1 MKYVEKEKIKSIK
14 FNKNNMYVAI
24 DFDRTITDTK
34 SDDSWGTTGKLL
46 GKEFNNKLEK
56 LYREYRPIELN
67 YQIPFDE
74 KKLAME
80 RWYKECMDLYYE
92 YHLTESKLKESIKKS
107 NLIFRKG
114 AKEFLKEMYENNVP
128 VIILSAGIGN
138 TIELFLKENDSYYK
152 NIFIISNFIK
162 FDKNGKMKK
171 FEGKLIHSLNKSMKE
186 NLPRE
191 IEEELESKIYRLLIG
206 DAIEDKKML
215 PKEQWEKTI
224 SVGFCNENIN
234 NNLEE
239 YRKNFDITLTN
250 DDANFQNIKGLVFII

>member
-34 SDDSWGTTGKLL
+34 SDDSWGKTGKLL

-80 RWYKECMDLYYE
+80 RWYQECMDLYYE

-107 NLIFRKG
+107 NFIFRKG
-114 AKEFLKEMYENNVP
+114 AKELLKEMYENNVP

-138 TIELFLKENDSYYK
+138 TIELFLKESDSYYK

-162 FDKNGKMKK
+162 FDKNGKMEK
-171 FEGKLIHSLNKSMKE
+171 FGGKLIHSLNKSMKE

-191 IEEELESKIYRLLIG
+191 IEEELESKIYSLLIG
-206 DAIEDKKML
+206 DAIEDKKMV

-239 YRKNFDITLTN
+239 YRRNFDITLTN
-250 DDANFQNIKGLVFII
+250 DDANFENIKGLVRY

>member
-1 MKYVEKEKIKSIK
+1 MKYVKQEKLKGIK
-14 FNKNNMYVAI
+14 FNKNNMYVAT

-34 SDDSWGTTGKLL
+34 SDDSWDATGKLL

-56 LYREYRPIELN
+56 LYREYRPIELS

-80 RWYKECMDLYYE
+80 RWYQECMDLFYE

-152 NIFIISNFIK
+152 NIFIMSNFIK
-162 FDKNGKMKK
+162 FDKNGTMEK
-171 FEGKLIHSLNKSMKE
+171 FKENLIHSLNKSMRG
-186 NLPRE
+186 NLPEE
-191 IEEELESKIYRLLIG
+191 IKSELKTKDYKLLIG
-206 DAIEDKKML
+206 DAIEDKKMI
-215 PKEQWEKTI
+215 PKEQWEKTV

-239 YRKNFDITLTN
+239 YRRNFDITLTN
-250 DDANFQNIKGLVFII
+250 DDANFENIRGLVRY